1 MVNRAGNKRGMM
13 RPGVWTPSQ
22 DDLIHKLK
30 SEGKTFVEIGK
41 ALGRTPDAVKNRFY
55 TVIGAKSRYGETGF
69 RFKDPGAPIK
79 GVDNPPADDDHYVQ
93 AVLRQGGFSR
103 EAFWAGATALREAR
117 LARAASAA

>member
-79 GVDNPPADDDHYVQ
+79 GVDNLPAEDDDYVE

-103 EAFWAGATALREAR
+103 EAFWARSSPRPA
-117 LARAASAA
+117 

>member
-30 SEGKTFVEIGK
+30 SQGKTFVEIGK

-79 GVDNPPADDDHYVQ
+79 GVDNLPVEDDDYVQ
-93 AVLRQGGFSR
+93 AVLRQQPFTR
-103 EAFWAGATALREAR
+103 EAWWSATRVRQAAR